1 MLLCESLKNAA
12 GSAANWNGQI
22 AICPFHVSRPGR
34 CPQGIPDTPRWY
46 RTKSW
51 GRGPTRAPLG
61 DRACFGA
68 KLVKL
73 VKLVNTSLAGKLGF
87 YRFLRVRTRLE
98 TPHCGT
104 GRIPGVGDPP
114 GPSGGP
120 CLFWGQAGEA
130 GIPAWR
136 GNSNFT
142 DVLPVSPRVDASS
155 TVLAVRTP
163 DQR

>member
-1 MLLCESLKNAA
+1 MQISPYLKNDA

-98 TPHCGT
+98 TPHDSTGLISGSGT
-104 GRIPGVGDPP
+104 HQGPLGDRAC
-114 GPSGGP
+114 SGARLHDSMK
-120 CLFWGQAGEA
+120 LFLDSEA
-130 GIPAWR
+130 
-136 GNSNFT
+136 
-142 DVLPVSPRVDASS
+142 ASS
-155 TVLAVRTP
+155 
-163 DQR
+163 